1 MKKKHAIVAIT
12 MLTMLA
18 ALCTTASAGE
28 YGAGCPFSN
37 WYNGTAHGGIFI
49 DVKGH
54 FDDEEGATQT
64 EIFEMQIC
72 SK

>member
-1 MKKKHAIVAIT
+1 MKTKHEIVAIT

-18 ALCTTASAGE
+18 ALCTTASAGG
-28 YGAGCPFSN
+28 YGAGCTFSK

-54 FDDEEGATQT
+54 YDNSGATQT
-64 EIFEMQIC
+64 EIFENVPDE
-72 SK
+72 